1 MSTSDQNMEK
11 NMKTRIGIIGAGPA
25 GLMLSHL
32 LHLSGIDNVVIEA
45 RSREYCE
52 NRIRAGI
59 LEYEV
64 AELMRSSGLGERMDT
79 VGSRHDGTNFLVN
92 GEMHHINFE
101 KLVGKH
107 VMLYSQHEVVRDLI
121 AARVA
126 AGGQLLFDSSDV
138 LVHDYATDTPSI
150 TFTRD
155 GEAHTLH
162 CDIIAGCDGFHGICR
177 QSFPENM
184 IVEYDRI
191 YPFGWLGILAEA
203 PPSLDELIYANHPH
217 GFSLLS
223 MRSPTISRLYLQCA
237 PDEPIENWPDDR
249 IWEELSVRLAHDGF
263 SLNTGKIFQKSVT
276 AMRSYVAEPMQTGR
290 LFLAGDAAH
299 IVPPTG
305 AKGLNS
311 AIADVAIL
319 HRALDSYINKGDD
332 TALNNYTDTCLR
344 RIWQIE
350 RFSWWMTSMMHKFDN
365 HGAFDAKMQTA
376 ELNYILTSPAG
387 QMTLAENYVGLPL
400 H

>member
-1 MSTSDQNMEK
+1 MSAK
-11 NMKTRIGIIGAGPA
+11 KTRIGIIGAGPA

-32 LHLSGIDNVVIEA
+32 LHQNGIESVVLES
-45 RSREYCE
+45 RSRDYVE

-64 AELMRSSGLGERMDT
+64 AELMRATGLGERMDT

-92 GEMHHINFE
+92 GELHHIDFE
-101 KLVGKH
+101 KLTGKH

-121 AARVA
+121 AARLA
-126 AGGQLLFDSSDV
+126 AGGEILFEATDV
-138 LVHDYATDTPSI
+138 AVHDITTDKPFI
-150 TFTRD
+150 TYTHD
-155 GEAHTLH
+155 GAARRLD

-177 QSFPENM
+177 QSFPDGM
-184 IVEYDRI
+184 IVEYDRE

-203 PPSLDELIYANHPH
+203 PPSKDELIYANHKN

-237 PDEPIENWPDDR
+237 PDEPIESWPDDR
-249 IWEELSVRLAHDGF
+249 IWEELAVRLKHDGF

-311 AIADVAIL
+311 AIADVAIMA
-319 HRALDSYINKGDD
+319 RAIEAFVLRHD
-332 TALNNYTDTCLR
+332 AEPLNHYTQTCLR

-350 RFSWWMTSMMHKFDN
+350 RFSWWMTSMMHKFDG
-365 HGAFDAKMQTA
+365 HGPFDARMQTA
-376 ELNYILTSPAG
+376 ELDYILNSSAG
-387 QMTLAENYVGLPL
+387 QVTLAENYVGLPL

>member
-1 MSTSDQNMEK
+1 MPHN
-11 NMKTRIGIIGAGPA
+11 KTRIAIIGAGPA

-32 LHLSGIDNVVIEA
+32 LHLQGIDNVVLEN
-45 RSREYCE
+45 RTRDYVE

-64 AELMRSSGLGERMDT
+64 AELLRATGLGDRMDT

-92 GEMHHINFE
+92 GELHHIDFL
-101 KLVGKH
+101 KLTGKH

-121 AARVA
+121 ASLLSAGHEIVFEAADVA
-126 AGGQLLFDSSDV
+126 
-138 LVHDYATDTPSI
+138 VHDFATDKPFVTYKHLGQSA
-150 TFTRD
+150 RLD
-155 GEAHTLH
+155 CE
-162 CDIIAGCDGFHGICR
+162 IIAGCDGFHGICR
-177 QSFPENM
+177 QSFPEGM
-184 IVEYDRI
+184 IVEYDRE

-203 PPSLDELIYANHPH
+203 PPSKDELIYANHKN

-249 IWEELSVRLAHDGF
+249 IWEELAVRLAHDGF
-263 SLNTGKIFQKSVT
+263 SLNTGKIFQKGVT

-311 AIADVAIL
+311 AIADVAIMA
-319 HRALDSYINKGDD
+319 RAIESYCLRQDDSG
-332 TALNNYTDTCLR
+332 LNSYTETCLR

-365 HGAFDAKMQTA
+365 HGPFDARMQTA
-376 ELNYILTSPAG
+376 ELNYILNSSAG
-387 QMTLAENYVGLPL
+387 QVTLAENYVGLPL

>member
-1 MSTSDQNMEK
+1 MSTK
-11 NMKTRIGIIGAGPA
+11 KTRIAIIGAGPA

-32 LHLSGIDNVVIEA
+32 LHLSGIDNVILEN
-45 RSREYCE
+45 RSRDYVE

-64 AELMRSSGLGERMDT
+64 AELMRASGLGERMDT
-79 VGSRHDGTNFLVN
+79 VGSRHDGTNFLVD
-92 GEMHHINFE
+92 GELHHIDFH

-121 AARVA
+121 KARLE
-126 AGGQLLFDSSDV
+126 AGGEIIFEASDV
-138 LVHDYATDTPSI
+138 AVHDYESGTPYVTYTVSGATARLDC
-150 TFTRD
+150 
-155 GEAHTLH
+155 EV
-162 CDIIAGCDGFHGICR
+162 IAGCDGFHGICR
-177 QSFPENM
+177 QSFPAGM
-184 IVEYDRI
+184 IVEYDRL

-203 PPSLDELIYANHPH
+203 PPSMDELIYANHPN
-217 GFSLLS
+217 GFALLS

-237 PDEPIENWPDDR
+237 PDEPIENWSDDR
-249 IWEELSVRLAHDGF
+249 IWDELALRLGHDGF
-263 SLNTGKIFQKSVT
+263 SLNTGKIFQKGVT
-276 AMRSYVAEPMQTGR
+276 AMRSYVAEPMQVGK

-319 HRALDSYINKGDD
+319 HRAIEAY
-332 TALNNYTDTCLR
+332 ALRKDNEPLNDYTKVCLR

-365 HGAFDAKMQTA
+365 HGPFDARMQTA

>member
-1 MSTSDQNMEK
+1 MSSTQSHK
-11 NMKTRIGIIGAGPA
+11 KTRIGIIGAGPA

-32 LHLSGIDNVVIEA
+32 LHLSGIDNVILEN
-45 RSREYCE
+45 RSRDYCE

-64 AELMRSSGLGERMDT
+64 AELMRQTGVGARMDRE
-79 VGSRHDGTNFLVN
+79 GSRHDGTNFLVN
-92 GEMHHINFE
+92 GELHHIDFQE
-101 KLVGKH
+101 LVGKH

-121 AARVA
+121 AARLE
-126 AGGQLLFDSSDV
+126 AGGEIIFETSDV
-138 LVHDYATDTPSI
+138 AVHDYDNGHSPYI
-150 TFTRD
+150 TYTANGVASRLD
-155 GEAHTLH
+155 
-162 CDIIAGCDGFHGICR
+162 CDVIAGCDGFHGICR
-177 QSFPENM
+177 PAFPAGM
-184 IVEYDRI
+184 ITEYDRV

-203 PPSLDELIYANHPH
+203 PPSKDELIYANHEH
-217 GFSLLS
+217 GFALLS

-237 PDEPIENWPDDR
+237 PDEPLENWPDDR
-249 IWEELSVRLAHDGF
+249 IWDELALRLGHDGF

-319 HRALDSYINKGDD
+319 HRALDTYINKNDD
-332 TALNNYTDTCLR
+332 TALNNYTATCLR

-365 HGAFDAKMQTA
+365 HVPFDARMQTA
-376 ELNYILTSPAG
+376 ELNYLLTSSAG

>member
-1 MSTSDQNMEK
+1 MTST
-11 NMKTRIGIIGAGPA
+11 KTRIAIIGAGPA

-32 LHLSGIDNVVIEA
+32 LHLEGIDNVILEN
-45 RSREYCE
+45 RSRDYVE

-64 AELMRSSGLGERMDT
+64 AELLRATGLGERMDS
-79 VGSRHDGTNFLVN
+79 VGSRHDGTNFLVD
-92 GEMHHINFE
+92 GTLHHIDFK
-101 KLVGKH
+101 KLTGKH

-121 AARVA
+121 AARLA
-126 AGGQLLFDSSDV
+126 AGGQIIFEAANV
-138 LVHDYATDTPSI
+138 GVHDFATDQPFVTYTSNGADC
-150 TFTRD
+150 RLD
-155 GEAHTLH
+155 CE
-162 CDIIAGCDGFHGICR
+162 IIAGCDGFHGICR
-177 QSFPENM
+177 PAFPDNM
-184 IVEYDRI
+184 VVEYDRE

-203 PPSLDELIYANHPH
+203 PPSHEELIYASHKN

-237 PDEPIENWPDDR
+237 PDEPLENWPDDR
-249 IWEELSVRLAHDGF
+249 IWEELAIRLGHEGF
-263 SLNTGKIFQKSVT
+263 TLNTGKIFQKGVT

-319 HRALDSYINKGDD
+319 ARAIESYARRNDD
-332 TALNNYTDTCLR
+332 AGLNSYTETCLR
-344 RIWQIE
+344 RIWKIE
-350 RFSWWMTSMMHKFDN
+350 RFSWWMTSMMHKFD
-365 HGAFDAKMQTA
+365 HHAAFDARMQTA
-376 ELNYILTSPAG
+376 ELDYIMNSPAG
-387 QMTLAENYVGLPL
+387 QVTLAENYVGLPL

>member
-1 MSTSDQNMEK
+1 MSAK
-11 NMKTRIGIIGAGPA
+11 KTRIGIIGAGPA
-25 GLMLSHL
+25 GLMLAHL
-32 LHLSGIDNVVIEA
+32 LHQHGIESVVLES
-45 RSREYCE
+45 RSREYVE

-64 AELMRSSGLGERMDT
+64 AELMRATGLGERMDSI
-79 VGSRHDGTNFLVN
+79 GSRHDGTNFLVN
-92 GEMHHINFE
+92 GELHHIDFM
-101 KLVGKH
+101 KLTGKH

-121 AARVA
+121 AARLA
-126 AGGQLLFDSSDV
+126 AGGEIVFEASEV
-138 LVHDYATDTPSI
+138 AVHDIATDKPYI
-150 TFTRD
+150 TY
-155 GEAHTLH
+155 AHGGAAARLD

-177 QSFPENM
+177 QSFPDGM
-184 IVEYDRI
+184 IVEYDRE

-203 PPSLDELIYANHPH
+203 PPSKDELIYANHKN
-217 GFSLLS
+217 GFALLS
-223 MRSPTISRLYLQCA
+223 MRSPTISRLYLQSA

-249 IWEELSVRLAHDGF
+249 IWEELAVRLKHDGF
-263 SLNTGKIFQKSVT
+263 SLTTGKIFQKSVT

-311 AIADVAIL
+311 AIADVAIMA
-319 HRALDSYINKGDD
+319 RAIEAFILRHD
-332 TALNNYTDTCLR
+332 AEPLNHYTETCLR

-365 HGAFDAKMQTA
+365 HGPFDARMQTA
-376 ELNYILTSPAG
+376 ELDYILNSSAG
-387 QMTLAENYVGLPL
+387 QVTLAENYVGLPL

>member
-1 MSTSDQNMEK
+1 MYVK
-11 NMKTRIGIIGAGPA
+11 KTRIGIIGAGPS
-25 GLMLSHL
+25 GLMLAHL
-32 LHLSGIDNVVIEA
+32 LHQHGIESVILES
-45 RSREYCE
+45 RSRDYVE

-64 AELMRSSGLGERMDT
+64 AELMRSTGLGERMDS
-79 VGSRHDGTNFLVN
+79 VGSRHGGTNFLVN
-92 GEMHHINFE
+92 GELHHIDFE
-101 KLVGKH
+101 KLTGKH

-126 AGGQLLFDSSDV
+126 AGGEIVFEASDV
-138 LVHDYATDTPSI
+138 AVHDISTNTPFI
-150 TFTRD
+150 TYTHEGAAFRLD
-155 GEAHTLH
+155 

-177 QSFPENM
+177 QSFPEGM
-184 IVEYDRI
+184 IVEYDRE

-203 PPSLDELIYANHPH
+203 PPSKDELIYANHKN
-217 GFSLLS
+217 GFALLS

-249 IWEELSVRLAHDGF
+249 IWDELAVRLKHEGF
-263 SLNTGKIFQKSVT
+263 SLNTGKIFQKGVT

-311 AIADVAIL
+311 AIADVAIMA
-319 HRALDSYINKGDD
+319 RAIEAFILRDDSDP
-332 TALNNYTDTCLR
+332 LNHYTEACLR

-350 RFSWWMTSMMHKFDN
+350 RFSWWMTSMMHKFDH
-365 HGAFDAKMQTA
+365 HGPFDARMQTA
-376 ELNYILTSPAG
+376 ELDYILNSAAG
-387 QMTLAENYVGLPL
+387 QVTLAENYVGLPL

>member
-1 MSTSDQNMEK
+1 MSVK
-11 NMKTRIGIIGAGPA
+11 KTRVGIIGAGPA
-25 GLMLSHL
+25 GLMLAHL
-32 LHLSGIDNVVIEA
+32 LHQNGIESVILES
-45 RSREYCE
+45 RSREYVE

-64 AELMRSSGLGERMDT
+64 AELLRSTGLGERMDT

-92 GEMHHINFE
+92 GELHHINFHD
-101 KLVGKH
+101 LTGKH

-121 AARVA
+121 AALLAADVEILFEATDVA
-126 AGGQLLFDSSDV
+126 
-138 LVHDYATDTPSI
+138 VHDFAADKPFV
-150 TFTRD
+150 TFTHDCAESRLD
-155 GEAHTLH
+155 CE
-162 CDIIAGCDGFHGICR
+162 IIAGCDGFHGICR
-177 QSFPENM
+177 QSFPAGM
-184 IVEYDRI
+184 IVEYDRE

-203 PPSLDELIYANHPH
+203 PPSMDELIYANHKN

-237 PDEPIENWPDDR
+237 PDEPLENWPDDR
-249 IWEELSVRLAHDGF
+249 IWEELSVRLAHEGF

-311 AIADVAIL
+311 AIADVAIMA
-319 HRALDSYINKGDD
+319 RAIEAYCLRQDD
-332 TALNNYTDTCLR
+332 TGLNNYTETCLR

-365 HGAFDAKMQTA
+365 HGPFDARMQTA
-376 ELNYILTSPAG
+376 ELNYILNSSAG
-387 QMTLAENYVGLPL
+387 QVTLAENYVGLPL

>member
-1 MSTSDQNMEK
+1 MSSTQSHK
-11 NMKTRIGIIGAGPA
+11 KTRIGIIGAGPA

-32 LHLSGIDNVVIEA
+32 LHLSGIDNVILEN

-64 AELMRSSGLGERMDT
+64 AELMRQTGVGARMDRE
-79 VGSRHDGTNFLVN
+79 GSRHDGTNFLVN
-92 GEMHHINFE
+92 GELHHIDFQE
-101 KLVGKH
+101 LVGKH

-121 AARVA
+121 AARLE
-126 AGGQLLFDSSDV
+126 AGGEIIFETSDV
-138 LVHDYATDTPSI
+138 AVHDYDNGHSPYI
-150 TFTRD
+150 TYTANGVASRLD
-155 GEAHTLH
+155 
-162 CDIIAGCDGFHGICR
+162 CDVIAGCDGFHGICR
-177 QSFPENM
+177 PAFPAGM
-184 IVEYDRI
+184 ITEYDRE

-203 PPSLDELIYANHPH
+203 PPSKDELIYANHEH
-217 GFSLLS
+217 GFALLS

-237 PDEPIENWPDDR
+237 PDEPLENWPDDR
-249 IWEELSVRLAHDGF
+249 IWDELALRLGHDGF

-319 HRALDSYINKGDD
+319 HRALDTYINKNDD
-332 TALNNYTDTCLR
+332 TALNNYTATCLR

-365 HGAFDAKMQTA
+365 HVPFDARMQTA
-376 ELNYILTSPAG
+376 ELNYLLTSSAG

>member
-1 MSTSDQNMEK
+1 MLTSR
-11 NMKTRIGIIGAGPA
+11 TRVGIIGAGPA

-32 LHLSGIDNVVIEA
+32 LHQAGIENVVLEN
-45 RSREYCE
+45 RSRDYVE

-64 AELMRSSGLGERMDT
+64 AELMRQTGLGERMDRE
-79 VGSRHDGTNFLVN
+79 GSRHDGTNFLVN
-92 GEMHHINFE
+92 GELHHIDFL
-101 KLVGKH
+101 KLTGKH

-121 AARVA
+121 AARLAV
-126 AGGQLLFDSSDV
+126 GGEIVFEASDV
-138 LVHDYATDTPSI
+138 GVHDYATSKPYI
-150 TFTRD
+150 TYKHAGVEIRLD
-155 GEAHTLH
+155 

-177 QSFPENM
+177 QSFPDGM
-184 IVEYDRI
+184 IVEYDRE

-203 PPSLDELIYANHPH
+203 PPSADELIYANHKN
-217 GFSLLS
+217 GFALLS
-223 MRSPTISRLYLQCA
+223 MRSPTISRLYLQSA
-237 PDEPIENWPDDR
+237 PDEPLENWPDER
-249 IWEELSVRLAHDGF
+249 IWEELSIRLAHEGF
-263 SLNTGKIFQKSVT
+263 SLTTGKIFQKSVT

-319 HRALDSYINKGDD
+319 ARAIEAHVLKHDD
-332 TALNNYTDTCLR
+332 EGLEHYTTACLR

-350 RFSWWMTSMMHKFDN
+350 RFSWWMTSMMHKFDHHN
-365 HGAFDAKMQTA
+365 AFDARMQTA
-376 ELNYILTSPAG
+376 ELDYILNSSAG
-387 QMTLAENYVGLPL
+387 QVTLAENYVGLPL
-400 H
+400 Y

>member
-1 MSTSDQNMEK
+1 MTAK
-11 NMKTRIGIIGAGPA
+11 KTRIGIIGAGPA

-32 LHLSGIDNVVIEA
+32 LHQVGIESVVVES
-45 RSREYCE
+45 RSREYVE

-64 AELMRSSGLGERMDT
+64 AELMRSTGLGARMDN

-92 GEMHHINFE
+92 GELHHIDFHE
-101 KLVGKH
+101 LTGKH

-121 AARVA
+121 AARLEAGGEILFEASDVAVHDIATDKPYVTYAHGGA
-126 AGGQLLFDSSDV
+126 AGRLECDV
-138 LVHDYATDTPSI
+138 
-150 TFTRD
+150 
-155 GEAHTLH
+155 
-162 CDIIAGCDGFHGICR
+162 IAGCDGFHGICR
-177 QSFPENM
+177 QSFPQGM
-184 IVEYDRI
+184 IVEYDRE

-203 PPSLDELIYANHPH
+203 PPSKDELIYANHKN
-217 GFSLLS
+217 GFALLS
-223 MRSPTISRLYLQCA
+223 MRSPTVSRLYLQCA

-249 IWEELSVRLAHDGF
+249 IWEELAVRLKHEGF
-263 SLNTGKIFQKSVT
+263 SLNTGKIFQKGVT

-311 AIADVAIL
+311 AIADVAIMA
-319 HRALDSYINKGDD
+319 RAIEAFVLRHDAEPLNHY
-332 TALNNYTDTCLR
+332 TATCLR

-350 RFSWWMTSMMHKFDN
+350 RFSWWMTSMMHKFDT
-365 HGAFDAKMQTA
+365 HGPFDARMQTA
-376 ELNYILTSPAG
+376 ELDYILNSSAG
-387 QMTLAENYVGLPL
+387 QVTLAENYVGLPL

>member
-1 MSTSDQNMEK
+1 MSTTR
-11 NMKTRIGIIGAGPA
+11 TRIGIIGAGPA

-32 LHLSGIDNVVIEA
+32 LHLEGIDNVILEN
-45 RSREYCE
+45 RSREYAE

-64 AELMRSSGLGERMDT
+64 AELLRATGLGERMDT
-79 VGSRHDGTNFLVN
+79 VGSRHDGTNFLVD
-92 GEMHHINFE
+92 GQLTHIDFF
-101 KLVGKH
+101 KLTGKH

-121 AARVA
+121 AARLA
-126 AGGQLLFDSSDV
+126 AQGQIIFEASDV
-138 LVHDYATDTPSI
+138 AVHDFSTDKPFI
-150 TFTRD
+150 TYKKD
-155 GEAHTLH
+155 GVDSRLD

-177 QSFPENM
+177 PAFPEGM
-184 IVEYDRI
+184 IVEYDRE

-203 PPSLDELIYANHPH
+203 PPSNDELIYASHKN
-217 GFSLLS
+217 GFALLS
-223 MRSPTISRLYLQCA
+223 MRSPTISRLYLQSA

-249 IWEELSVRLAHDGF
+249 IWEELAIRLGHDGF
-263 SLNTGKIFQKSVT
+263 SLNTGKIFQKGVT
-276 AMRSYVAEPMQTGR
+276 AMRSYVAEPMQVGR

-319 HRALDSYINKGDD
+319 ARAIESYVKRQDD
-332 TALNNYTDTCLR
+332 TALNNYTATCLR
-344 RIWQIE
+344 RIWKIE

-365 HGAFDAKMQTA
+365 HAPFDTRMQRA
-376 ELNYILTSPAG
+376 ELDYIMNSPAG
-387 QMTLAENYVGLPL
+387 QVTLAENYVGLPL

>member
-1 MSTSDQNMEK
+1 MAAQRTQV
-11 NMKTRIGIIGAGPA
+11 GIIGAGPA
-25 GLMLSHL
+25 GLMLAHL
-32 LHLSGIDNVVIEA
+32 LHQNGIRSVVLEN
-45 RSREYCE
+45 RSREYVE

-64 AELMRSSGLGERMDT
+64 AELMRSTGLGERMDRE
-79 VGSRHDGTNFLVN
+79 GSRHDGTNFLVN
-92 GEMHHINFE
+92 GDLHHINFHE
-101 KLVGKH
+101 LTGKH

-121 AARVA
+121 ASLLAAGVEIVFEASDVAVHDISSDKPYASYVHGGVA
-126 AGGQLLFDSSDV
+126 ARLDCEIL
-138 LVHDYATDTPSI
+138 
-150 TFTRD
+150 
-155 GEAHTLH
+155 
-162 CDIIAGCDGFHGICR
+162 AGCDGFHGICR
-177 QSFPENM
+177 QKFPAGV
-184 IVEYDRI
+184 IVEYDRE

-203 PPSLDELIYANHPH
+203 PPSMDELIYANHKN
-217 GFSLLS
+217 GFALLS

-249 IWEELSVRLAHDGF
+249 IWDELSVRLAHEGF
-263 SLNTGKIFQKSVT
+263 SLNTGRIFQKGVT

-311 AIADVAIL
+311 AIADVAIMA
-319 HRALDSYINKGDD
+319 RAIEAFFLRHDAEGLNK
-332 TALNNYTDTCLR
+332 YTETCLR

-350 RFSWWMTSMMHKFDN
+350 RFSWWMTSMMHKFDT
-365 HGAFDAKMQTA
+365 HGPFDARMQTA
-376 ELNYILTSPAG
+376 ELDYILNSSAG
-387 QMTLAENYVGLPL
+387 QVTLAENYVGLPL

>member
-1 MSTSDQNMEK
+1 MSTS
-11 NMKTRIGIIGAGPA
+11 KTRVGIIGAGPS

-64 AELMRSSGLGERMDT
+64 AELMRATGLGERMDS

-92 GEMHHINFE
+92 GELHHINFQN
-101 KLVGKH
+101 LVGKH

-121 AARVA
+121 AARLK
-126 AGGQLLFDSSDV
+126 AGGELIFEASDAA
-138 LVHDYATDTPSI
+138 VHDYETGDPYI
-150 TFTRD
+150 TYTQNGINHRLD
-155 GEAHTLH
+155 

-177 QSFPENM
+177 PAFPAGM
-184 IVEYDRI
+184 IVEYDRL

-203 PPSLDELIYANHPH
+203 PPSLDELIYANHPN
-217 GFSLLS
+217 GFALLS

-237 PDEPIENWPDDR
+237 PDEPLENWPDDR
-249 IWEELSVRLAHDGF
+249 IWEELARRLGHDGF
-263 SLNTGKIFQKSVT
+263 NLNTGKIFQKSVT

-319 HRALDSYINKGDD
+319 HRALEAHFKHNDHE
-332 TALNNYTDTCLR
+332 ALATYTPICLK

-365 HGAFDAKMQTA
+365 HGPFDARMQTA

>member
-1 MSTSDQNMEK
+1 MTSSR
-11 NMKTRIGIIGAGPA
+11 TRIGIIGAGPA

-32 LHLSGIDNVVIEA
+32 LHLQGIDNVILEN
-45 RSREYCE
+45 RSREYAE

-64 AELMRSSGLGERMDT
+64 AELMRETGIGARMDAE
-79 VGSRHDGTNFLVN
+79 GSRHDGTNFLVD
-92 GEMHHINFE
+92 GELTHIDFF
-101 KLVGKH
+101 KLTGKH

-121 AARVA
+121 AARLA
-126 AGGQLLFDSSDV
+126 AGGEIVFEAADV
-138 LVHDYATDTPSI
+138 AVHEFATDKPFI
-150 TFTRD
+150 TFTKD
-155 GEAHTLH
+155 GVDSRLD

-177 QSFPENM
+177 PAFPENM
-184 IVEYDRI
+184 IIEYDRE

-203 PPSLDELIYANHPH
+203 PPSNDELIYASHKN
-217 GFSLLS
+217 GFALLS
-223 MRSPTISRLYLQCA
+223 MRSPTISRLYLQSA
-237 PDEPIENWPDDR
+237 PDEPLENWPDER
-249 IWEELSVRLAHDGF
+249 IWEELAVRLGHDGF
-263 SLNTGKIFQKSVT
+263 SLNTGKIFQKGVT

-319 HRALDSYINKGDD
+319 ARAIETYVKRHDD
-332 TALNNYTDTCLR
+332 TALNDYTSTCLR
-344 RIWQIE
+344 RIWKIE

-365 HGAFDAKMQTA
+365 HAPFDTRMQRA
-376 ELNYILTSPAG
+376 ELDYIMNSPAG
-387 QMTLAENYVGLPL
+387 QVTLAENYVGLPL
-400 H
+400 Y

>member
-1 MSTSDQNMEK
+1 MTSSR
-11 NMKTRIGIIGAGPA
+11 TRIGIIGAGPA

-32 LHLSGIDNVVIEA
+32 LHLSGIDNVILEN
-45 RSREYCE
+45 RSREYAE

-64 AELMRSSGLGERMDT
+64 AELLRETGVGARMDSE
-79 VGSRHDGTNFLVN
+79 GSRHDGTNFLVD
-92 GEMHHINFE
+92 GELTHIDFF
-101 KLVGKH
+101 KLTGKH

-121 AARVA
+121 AARIA
-126 AGGQLLFDSSDV
+126 AGGEIVFEASDV
-138 LVHDYATDTPSI
+138 AVHDFSTDKPFISYKK
-150 TFTRD
+150 D
-155 GEAHTLH
+155 GEDSRLD

-177 QSFPENM
+177 PAFPDNM
-184 IVEYDRI
+184 IVEYDRE

-203 PPSLDELIYANHPH
+203 PPSHDELIYASHKN
-217 GFSLLS
+217 GFALLS
-223 MRSPTISRLYLQCA
+223 MRSPTISRLYLQSA
-237 PDEPIENWPDDR
+237 PDEPIENWPDER
-249 IWEELSVRLAHDGF
+249 IWEELAVRLGHDGF
-263 SLNTGKIFQKSVT
+263 SLNIGKIFQKGVT

-319 HRALDSYINKGDD
+319 ARAIESYVKRHDD
-332 TALNNYTDTCLR
+332 TALNNYTSTCLR
-344 RIWQIE
+344 RIWKIE
-350 RFSWWMTSMMHKFDN
+350 RFSWWMTSMMHKFGD
-365 HGAFDAKMQTA
+365 HTPFDTRMQRA
-376 ELNYILTSPAG
+376 ELDYIMNSSAG
-387 QMTLAENYVGLPL
+387 QVTLAENYVGLPL

>member
-1 MSTSDQNMEK
+1 MHTAR
-11 NMKTRIGIIGAGPA
+11 TRIGIIGAGPA

-32 LHLSGIDNVVIEA
+32 LHLAGIDNVILEN
-45 RSREYCE
+45 RSREYAE

-64 AELMRSSGLGERMDT
+64 AELMRQTGIGARMDRE
-79 VGSRHDGTNFLVN
+79 GSRHDGTNFLVD
-92 GEMHHINFE
+92 GQLTHIDFH
-101 KLVGKH
+101 KLTGKH

-121 AARVA
+121 AARLA
-126 AGGQLLFDSSDV
+126 AGGEIVFEVSDAA
-138 LVHDYATDTPSI
+138 VHDFSTDKPYI
-150 TFTRD
+150 TYKHAGADHRLD
-155 GEAHTLH
+155 

-177 QSFPENM
+177 PAFPDNM
-184 IVEYDRI
+184 IVEYDRE

-203 PPSLDELIYANHPH
+203 PPSHEELIYASHKN
-217 GFSLLS
+217 GFALLS
-223 MRSPTISRLYLQCA
+223 MRSPTISRLYLQSA
-237 PDEPIENWPDDR
+237 PDEPLENWPDER
-249 IWEELSVRLAHDGF
+249 IWEELAIRLGHEGF
-263 SLNTGKIFQKSVT
+263 SLNTGKIFQKGVT

-319 HRALDSYINKGDD
+319 ARAIESYIKRQDD
-332 TALNNYTDTCLR
+332 TALTNYTATCLR
-344 RIWQIE
+344 RIWKIE

-365 HGAFDAKMQTA
+365 HAAFDKRMQTA
-376 ELNYILTSPAG
+376 ELDYIMNSPAG
-387 QMTLAENYVGLPL
+387 QVTLAENYVGLPL
-400 H
+400 Y

>member
-1 MSTSDQNMEK
+1 MPATTK
-11 NMKTRIGIIGAGPA
+11 IGIIGAGPA

-32 LHLSGIDNVVIEA
+32 LHQEGIDSVILEN

-64 AELMRSSGLGERMDT
+64 AELMRATGLGERMDS
-79 VGSRHDGTNFLVN
+79 VGSRHDGTNFLVD
-92 GEMHHINFE
+92 GELHHISFQD
-101 KLVGKH
+101 LVGKH

-121 AARVA
+121 AARLA
-126 AGGQLLFDSSDV
+126 AQGRIIFEASDV
-138 LVHDYATDTPSI
+138 AVHDYTTGNPYI
-150 TFTRD
+150 TYTKD
-155 GEAHTLH
+155 GVAERLDCA
-162 CDIIAGCDGFHGICR
+162 IIAGCDGFHGICR
-177 QSFPENM
+177 QAFPEGM
-184 IVEYDRI
+184 IIEYDRE

-203 PPSLDELIYANHPH
+203 PPSMDELIYANHKN

-249 IWEELSVRLAHDGF
+249 IWEELSIRLAHDGF
-263 SLNTGKIFQKSVT
+263 SLNTGKIFQKGVT
-276 AMRSYVAEPMQTGR
+276 AMRSYVAEPMQTGH

-319 HRALDSYINKGDD
+319 ARAITAHINKHDNEP
-332 TALNNYTDTCLR
+332 LNNYTATCLR

-365 HGAFDAKMQTA
+365 HGPFDAKMQTA
-376 ELNYILTSPAG
+376 ELNYILTSSAG